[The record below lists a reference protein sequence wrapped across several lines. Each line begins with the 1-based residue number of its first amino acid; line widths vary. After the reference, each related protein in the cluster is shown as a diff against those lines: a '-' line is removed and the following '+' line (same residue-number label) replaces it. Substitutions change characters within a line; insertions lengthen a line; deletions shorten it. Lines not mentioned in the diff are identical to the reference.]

1 MYHHIGPKVTTEM
14 VALAHTFFT
23 QHPKEMRMFNMTLEQ
38 HLEEMGIRP
47 KSIIREL
54 EELLD
59 PRLAYLA
66 KGYFNDPRN
75 GNNEVPF

>member
-1 MYHHIGPKVTTEM
+1 MI
-14 VALAHTFFT
+14 
-23 QHPKEMRMFNMTLEQ
+23 MFNMTLEQ

-47 KSIIREL
+47 KSIMREL

-59 PRLAYLA
+59 PRLEYLA
-66 KGYFNDPRN
+66 KGYYNDPRN

>member
-1 MYHHIGPKVTTEM
+1 
-14 VALAHTFFT
+14 
-23 QHPKEMRMFNMTLEQ
+23 MRMFNMTLEQ

-59 PRLAYLA
+59 PRLEYLA
-66 KGYFNDPRN
+66 KGYFNDPRDR
-75 GNNEVPF
+75 NNEVPF

>member
-1 MYHHIGPKVTTEM
+1 
-14 VALAHTFFT
+14 
-23 QHPKEMRMFNMTLEQ
+23 MRMFNMTLEQ

-59 PRLAYLA
+59 PRLEYLA
-66 KGYFNDPRN
+66 KGYFNDPRH
-75 GNNEVPF
+75 GKGEVPF

>member
-1 MYHHIGPKVTTEM
+1 M

-23 QHPKEMRMFNMTLEQ
+23 QHPKGNEMTLEQ

-54 EELLD
+54 EEILD
-59 PRLAYLA
+59 PRLEYLA